1 MARCGAL
8 KFGAAL
14 ELCSNRSEGGATVN
28 RSHTVRLHNDE
39 IERQNASKLS
49 LGALSY
55 QA

>member
-1 MARCGAL
+1 MARCRSL
-8 KFGAAL
+8 EIWAAL

-28 RSHTVRLHNDE
+28 RSHTVQLHNVE